1 MGTKQY
7 DSATDLITFSRAS
20 SATFLGSTGLLQTAA
35 NNIPRIEYDATGAVK
50 GLLIEEARTNILANS
65 SDISGGNSSV
75 FLRYNT
81 SSLPS
86 GVTVPDGSTDAYL
99 LYPSSSGVSRFVYTA
114 AQTLTAGATQTT
126 SIYMKASGVTT
137 GLFYSSDGGGLHAVG
152 FAWFDLSAGTV
163 GTVVSGYTA
172 AIEDVGNGWYRCSVS
187 GVTLSAGYLIVGVA
201 DADNSTTVT
210 KSGTDGILVWGAQAE
225 TGSFG
230 SSYIPTVGAAVTRAR
245 DLAEIPTSAFGYN
258 NDKGSLVIDVL
269 TPVANQLMPLATFNT
284 SSYYNSRSLWKSNSG
299 ITAVGTDY
307 VRVAHDGETTK
318 FTIGQQTQAEYTKLG
333 LSYGDSER
341 AVRDGGT
348 VLSGTSRYPNP
359 DRLHL
364 GGRDNG
370 YQDQCW
376 IKSIQYYPRQLTDTQ
391 LQELTT

>member
-1 MGTKQY
+1 
-7 DSATDLITFSRAS
+7 
-20 SATFLGSTGLLQTAA
+20 
-35 NNIPRIEYDATGAVK
+35 
-50 GLLIEEARTNILANS
+50 
-65 SDISGGNSSV
+65 
-75 FLRYNT
+75 
-81 SSLPS
+81 
-86 GVTVPDGSTDAYL
+86 
-99 LYPSSSGVSRFVYTA
+99 
-114 AQTLTAGATQTT
+114 
-126 SIYMKASGVTT
+126 MKASGVTT